1 MARALNKVHKQISKK
16 RGGKTNTLH
25 ENSRDAKRLRSAG
38 AREEKL
44 QRVMDAA
51 VKSNQVYV
59 DRVAWFKSALEG
71 SVGALSE
78 EEMHLLT
85 QSYIDRDD
93 EQLEEA
99 QQQRR
104 PGRPP
109 SKLEEQIKQR
119 KEAEEREFRGG
130 FWVPDLRNEAS
141 RSKVEK
147 WGGDWSGLNTLTFV
161 RVVKSGEV
169 KPSSFPPKGLS

>member
-1 MARALNKVHKQISKK
+1 MC
-16 RGGKTNTLH
+16 
-25 ENSRDAKRLRSAG
+25 
-38 AREEKL
+38 
-44 QRVMDAA
+44 
-51 VKSNQVYV
+51 
-59 DRVAWFKSALEG
+59 
-71 SVGALSE
+71 
-78 EEMHLLT
+78 
-85 QSYIDRDD
+85 SYIDRDD

>member
-25 ENSRDAKRLRSAG
+25 ENSRDAKRLRAAG

-51 VKSNQVYV
+51 VKSNQVYGMPTLRELLCAAADQDARTV

-85 QSYIDRDD
+85 QRY
-93 EQLEEA
+93 A
-99 QQQRR
+99 
-104 PGRPP
+104 
-109 SKLEEQIKQR
+109 
-119 KEAEEREFRGG
+119 
-130 FWVPDLRNEAS
+130 WVNTVARLFLTCAAS
-141 RSKVEK
+141 STVTMN
-147 WGGDWSGLNTLTFV
+147 S
-161 RVVKSGEV
+161 
-169 KPSSFPPKGLS
+169 